1 MVAISQFKGGVRL
14 IHIATLFLLGAILAG
29 LVGMTRRYG
38 FVNIDFSDSTLL
50 VNSNKFAL
58 ETVFSNLIN
67 NAIFYSPNNTAI
79 EIAVSKTSE
88 RKVLIKISNICH
100 EETQEN
106 DLKLFFDP
114 LWQKD
119 SSRTSTERFGLGLA
133 IVSTSKG
140 IMSDTDARKK
150 NNLIESNI
158 DTQMQEKISQES
170 KK

>member
-1 MVAISQFKGGVRL
+1 MVDHVINLREML
-14 IHIATLFLLGAILAG
+14 NNIL
-29 LVGMTRRYG
+29 TRENIDKREI
-38 FVNIDFSDSTLL
+38 NIDFSDSTLL

-133 IVSTSKG
+133 TISASLINRRITFTVS
-140 IMSDTDARKK
+140 
-150 NNLIESNI
+150 L
-158 DTQMQEKISQES
+158 
-170 KK
+170 